1 MKMAVEKNPAQEF
14 LLQAKRCE
22 TDIHNLLAKKARLE
36 SLRENTTTTWG
47 TERVSGTM
55 NNDKLCD
62 TTAKIMEIDQEYDAA
77 IEKLKAKIKEIDD
90 VIHQVTNPRHYEV
103 LSRVYIRYETLEQ
116 TACSMHLG
124 YRHVIRIHGRAL
136 QVVEGI
142 LAERQVEHGRID
154 SVQ

>member
-1 MKMAVEKNPAQEF
+1 MAVEKNPAQEF
-14 LLQAKRCE
+14 LSQAQRCE

-36 SLRENTTTTWG
+36 SLREKTTTTWG

-62 TTAKIMEIDQEYDAA
+62 TTAKIMELDQEYDAA
-77 IEKLKAKIKEIDD
+77 IETLKAKIKEIDD
-90 VIHQVTNPRHYEV
+90 VIHQVTNQRHYEV

-116 TACSMHLG
+116 AAASMHIG
-124 YRHVIRIHGRAL
+124 YRHINRIHGRAL

-142 LAERQVEHGRID
+142 LAEKKVNHG
-154 SVQ
+154 